1 MAGMGSLSFPLKKPR
16 IQRTW
21 SVLFTRKPETKLNF
35 WGIISTYIYIYNYIY
50 IYPSSTLRM
59 VLRSAPHAFRS
70 LKERWEDHL
79 KETWDTISG
88 LWFGTF
94 RLFFPHIYILILGR
108 IIPTDFLIFFRG
120 VGQPPSCPT
129 DWIILDSKA
138 GPLPWADQDPVASLL
153 PRWRWAEEGFSKS
166 PFDLDD
172 DDSGT
177 VGTMGKPWENH
188 RKMVV

>member
-1 MAGMGSLSFPLKKPR
+1 MGRSSKRNLGHH
-16 IQRTW
+16 
-21 SVLFTRKPETKLNF
+21 F
-35 WGIISTYIYIYNYIY
+35 WFVVWNISIIFSTY
-50 IYPSSTLRM
+50 
-59 VLRSAPHAFRS
+59 
-70 LKERWEDHL
+70 
-79 KETWDTISG
+79 
-88 LWFGTF
+88 
-94 RLFFPHIYILILGR
+94 IYILILGR

-188 RKMVV
+188 RKTIGKWWFNGIYWDFILW